1 MATIKLTDI
10 GVNQRTNKTLEQ
22 GYIYKDLFLDL
33 QTAYSYNNQ
42 LNRKESI
49 HDIQALYNVNAVTNS
64 VINCFI
70 TSPGQ
75 KILNPTFG
83 IDLRR
88 YIFEAITD
96 NTAFF
101 IRQDIERN
109 LPIMEPRIEVLNVS
123 VIADPDNNQYMTQLQ
138 INVPTLN
145 VFGLSIKGNLN
156 TTGYYVS

>member
-1 MATIKLTDI
+1 MAIKLTDI
-10 GVNQRTNKTLEQ
+10 GVNPRTNKTLDQ
-22 GYIYKDLFLDL
+22 GYIYKDVFLDL
-33 QTAYSYNNQ
+33 QTEYSYNAQ
-42 LNRKESI
+42 LNRQEGIK
-49 HDIQALYNVNAVTNS
+49 DVQALYDVGAVTNS
-64 VINCFI
+64 IVNCFI

-88 YIFEAITD
+88 YIFEPITD

-109 LPIMEPRIEVLNVS
+109 LPVMEPRVTVLS
-123 VIADPDNNQYMTQLQ
+123 VQVFADPDNNQYTTQLQ
-138 INVPTLN
+138 VNIPTLN
-145 VFGLSIKGNLN
+145 VYGLSIRGNLN